1 MARAPDKRIEQAKA
15 MYLKGMK
22 LVEIA
27 SQLNLP
33 EGTVAVGNLLT
44 DGIASARIKK
54 ANVRIRKKEAG
65 NREIKMQPALRKIR
79 ML

>member
-1 MARAPDKRIEQAKA
+1 MARAPDPRIEQAKA

-33 EGTVAVGNLLT
+33 EGTVRSWKNMELQ
-44 DGIASARIKK
+44 RCK
-54 ANVRIRKKEAG
+54 R
-65 NREIKMQPALRKIR
+65 KMQRCKKKKRRSTRK
-79 ML
+79 